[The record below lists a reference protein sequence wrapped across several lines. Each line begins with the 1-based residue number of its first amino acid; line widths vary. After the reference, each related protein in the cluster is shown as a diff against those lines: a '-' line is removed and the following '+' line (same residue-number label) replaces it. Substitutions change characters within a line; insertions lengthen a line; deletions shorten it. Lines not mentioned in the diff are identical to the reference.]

1 MAGLLESCYLQL
13 YNGYTIQPATLQEGN
28 TCMRLQLDQTD
39 SALLNTTLLC
49 DVGRSG
55 QTSLTLL
62 FTHENKTKL
71 IQRLSTGKP
80 NTSSKLNSAMLN
92 GVVQR
97 SMLSPIRSKAY

>member
-1 MAGLLESCYLQL
+1 
-13 YNGYTIQPATLQEGN
+13 
-28 TCMRLQLDQTD
+28 MRLQLDQTD

-49 DVGRSG
+49 DVERSG

-62 FTHENKTKL
+62 FTNENKTKPV

-97 SMLSPIRSKAY
+97 SMLSQSDPRPTKREISKSFSLFLSDYETTAGF